1 MRIALIGQPNSGK
14 STLFNQVAGY
24 RSFSANFPG
33 ATVKY
38 TVGKT
43 YIEDELVEIV
53 DLPGAYSIS
62 WYDDV
67 EKEAIK
73 ALFSMNIDVII
84 NIVDAST
91 LIRSLELTWE
101 LISINK
107 PMVMALNMMDEAKRK
122 GIHINV
128 NRLSEVLGIKIVPLI
143 ASKGKGVKELMVEAK
158 RAQPPLK
165 TNVYSREIEAEIH
178 KVEECIEK
186 HVKSVDMPVRT
197 VAIKA
202 LEGFKPC
209 LDMVLNT
216 PCGDILKNARRK
228 LKDGVEIERE
238 RHAGCMNIFEQCAK
252 VSRIEKKATEDILD
266 SVLMHPVFGYL
277 FVILIFLTTFYIVFK
292 GGSLFEGLIVSA
304 FDSVNSYIES
314 SIPFSL
320 LSKVAGAVIG
330 GVGAA
335 MGIAL
340 PYLIPFFI
348 IMSVLEDTGYLPRIA
363 YLMDSIMH
371 ILGVHGTSVIPFV
384 LGYGCSVPAVMATR
398 TLRSKKEKVISAFLV
413 TLIPCSARTVVIMGL
428 VGYFMGPVYAILLYG
443 LNLVVVAVLGA
454 SLKKF
459 LPGIS
464 PEIMFDI
471 PPYRMPTVKTVII
484 KTWYRLKDFI
494 YLAVPLLIAGSVIL
508 ALISYCKLDPY
519 INSVF
524 SPVIWGLL
532 GLPVS
537 LGIVLIFGVMKK
549 ELTLMM
555 LYQALSLPTFSMVK
569 DVMSPEQMMVFTVFV
584 IFYVPCFATISAL
597 WKEVGIK
604 NAIFIT
610 TGTLVLAIILS
621 FLARVTFQIL

>member
-1 MRIALIGQPNSGK
+1 
-14 STLFNQVAGY
+14 
-24 RSFSANFPG
+24 
-33 ATVKY
+33 
-38 TVGKT
+38 
-43 YIEDELVEIV
+43 
-53 DLPGAYSIS
+53 
-62 WYDDV
+62 
-67 EKEAIK
+67 
-73 ALFSMNIDVII
+73 
-84 NIVDAST
+84 
-91 LIRSLELTWE
+91 
-101 LISINK
+101 
-107 PMVMALNMMDEAKRK
+107 
-122 GIHINV
+122 
-128 NRLSEVLGIKIVPLI
+128 
-143 ASKGKGVKELMVEAK
+143 
-158 RAQPPLK
+158 
-165 TNVYSREIEAEIH
+165 
-178 KVEECIEK
+178 
-186 HVKSVDMPVRT
+186 
-197 VAIKA
+197 
-202 LEGFKPC
+202 
-209 LDMVLNT
+209 
-216 PCGDILKNARRK
+216 
-228 LKDGVEIERE
+228 
-238 RHAGCMNIFEQCAK
+238 
-252 VSRIEKKATEDILD
+252 
-266 SVLMHPVFGYL
+266 
-277 FVILIFLTTFYIVFK
+277 
-292 GGSLFEGLIVSA
+292 
-304 FDSVNSYIES
+304 
-314 SIPFSL
+314 
-320 LSKVAGAVIG
+320 
-330 GVGAA
+330 
-335 MGIAL
+335 
-340 PYLIPFFI
+340 
-348 IMSVLEDTGYLPRIA
+348 
-363 YLMDSIMH
+363 MH

-621 FLARVTFQIL
+621 FLARVTYRQRI